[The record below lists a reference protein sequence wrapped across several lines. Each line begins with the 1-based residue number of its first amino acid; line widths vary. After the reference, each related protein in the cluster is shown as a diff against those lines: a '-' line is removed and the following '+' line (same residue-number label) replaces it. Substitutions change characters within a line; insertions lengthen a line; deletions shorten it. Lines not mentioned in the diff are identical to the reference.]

1 MLIDQ
6 LGCAK
11 ELKGDAQKEEK
22 LSSPPQRYGECVLII
37 EAEAYGALDKGRD
50 ERLTFAMASFE
61 AAACVPKVQRCAVGR
76 HALCY
81 ISARD

>member
-37 EAEAYGALDKGRD
+37 EAEACGALDKR
-50 ERLTFAMASFE
+50 ERRETD
-61 AAACVPKVQRCAVGR
+61 
-76 HALCY
+76 LCDG
-81 ISARD
+81 IL